1 MGKVL
6 PMSQTSA
13 LPYLRQ
19 KAWAWREWAANLVAE
34 PVPEPGKVD
43 FALWQTGLGVVVPS
57 LWEAQRDAISLLRG
71 HEVPPQERTLAV
83 LLTISPDSEGLVLTR
98 TGLSGLTRAFLDS
111 LALQVHQEMAQPAR
125 YRWVGYKQEHEGF
138 RPVPEMGLLRRIRR
152 RLALA
157 PQADYDQVLDWA
169 TAHMAHSSL
178 DQRCVLAALLPDQGW
193 APKVARDCLQA
204 PQHRWG
210 YRILP
215 EFCWALL
222 PSLRDADLVHELC
235 EAQSYGAPP
244 ADMATSLLAN
254 LGSRAYPTVLRYLQ
268 GADREQWAEPLWEV
282 EDAELAGQLKVLLE
296 DRLLRPKLATYY
308 EKFPQLGLPVLA
320 QAALAPGKSKE
331 TARVMLTQILRRVQQ
346 LPPLEARERAYC
358 DQLLA
363 RFAHAALE
371 AEPAELPGVLR
382 EPPWL
387 TRRQPQSKEVA
398 QSRPVDFEEKIHW
411 QEPLPR
417 DYYYSVPPP
426 PGMSDE
432 AAYQR
437 IRKHLD
443 AKENLTLSELDRLSD
458 SRALRIWLEL
468 EPRRCH
474 DPWDGLL
481 PLLRRFALD
490 GLPGFL
496 RFAERN
502 SQLVVQEL
510 QIVESPRLA
519 LLMAGALHS
528 PRGRKLAAHWLLA
541 YPRAALLGLIPAA
554 VGTPGPPRS
563 VAEEGVRW
571 LALKLGS
578 EPVLEVGQEL
588 DVAAALQSVLDFD
601 PLLTLPARMPRLPF
615 FLDASALPR
624 PLLKSGKALPL
635 SALEHLL
642 TMLSFTPLDPPYA
655 GLVQVREA
663 CQPDSLEEF
672 AWELYLLWNASGYP
686 AKEKWMFQS
695 LACFGGDEVAR
706 RLGPLMRQWPQQS
719 LFARAEQGL
728 DLLGLIGTDVAL
740 MHVYQLS
747 QKVKSK
753 ALQEKAR
760 LKLDEIASRRGL
772 TAEELADRMV
782 SDLDLEEDGSCT
794 LDLGQRLLKVR
805 FDQHLKPQ
813 LVDGEG
819 KLLKEFPKVS
829 GELAETAAARWK
841 ALQKDAKVLG
851 KSQVLRLELAMSQ
864 RRRWTQSAWQL
875 FLLGHPLLVH
885 LVRRLLWGVYLE
897 DRLLEGFRVAE
908 DSSLANLQDAPFE
921 LPAGAFLGI
930 PYPLELEEQA
940 LQAWSQIFADYQIL
954 QPFPQLGRPIYRL
967 KEAEKASLTL
977 ERQQKRKVH
986 PGKLLNLEERGWV
999 RGETLDGGCCTSLR
1013 RPLGSE
1019 FTAEL
1024 EFHDGIFLGALQQS
1038 GDQVLGPLRLERQG
1052 QTACWGEL
1060 DPVAT
1065 SEILAD
1071 LEGLR

>member
-1 MGKVL
+1 MEKVL
-6 PMSQTSA
+6 PMAQANA
-13 LPYLRQ
+13 LSPFRN
-19 KAWAWREWAANLVAE
+19 KAWAWREWAADLAAE
-34 PVPEPGKVD
+34 PTGETGKVD
-43 FALWQTGLGVVVPS
+43 FALWENGLGVVVPS
-57 LWEAQRDAISLLRG
+57 LWEAQRDAIRRLRG
-71 HEVPPQERTLAV
+71 QEVPLPELTQAV
-83 LLTISPDSEGLVLTR
+83 LLAISPDSEGLLLNQ
-98 TGLSGLTRAFLDS
+98 TGLLDLTRAFLGS
-111 LALQVHQEMAQPAR
+111 LALQVHQEMVQPAR
-125 YRWVGYKQEHEGF
+125 YGWVGYKREQEGF
-138 RPVPEMGLLRRIRR
+138 RPVPEFGLLRKIRR

-157 PQADYDQVLDWA
+157 PQADYDQVVQWA
-169 TAHMAHSSL
+169 TGHIVQSSL

-193 APKVARDCLQA
+193 APQVARDCLQA
-204 PQHRWG
+204 PPHRWG

-215 EFCWALL
+215 EFSWALL

-268 GADREQWAEPLWEV
+268 GADRGQWAEPLWEV

-296 DRLLRPKLATYY
+296 DRLLRPKLAAYY

-331 TARVMLTQILRRVQQ
+331 TARVVLTQILRRLQK

-358 DQLLA
+358 EQLLA
-363 RFAHAALE
+363 RFAKVASE

-382 EPPWL
+382 DPPWL
-387 TRRQPQSKEVA
+387 SRRQPQTSVVA
-398 QSRPVDFEEKIHW
+398 QARAVDFEERIHW
-411 QEPLPR
+411 HDPLPK
-417 DYYYSVPPP
+417 DHYYSVPPP

-437 IRKHLD
+437 IRRNLE

-458 SRALRIWLEL
+458 SRALHIWLEV
-468 EPRRCH
+468 EPRRCY

-481 PLLRRFALD
+481 PLLRRFGLD

-502 SQLVVQEL
+502 PQLVVQEL

-519 LLMAGALHS
+519 VLMAGALRS
-528 PRGRKLAAHWLLA
+528 PRGRKLAARWLLA

-571 LALKLGS
+571 LATKLGLQ
-578 EPVLEVGQEL
+578 PVLEVGQEL
-588 DVAAALQSVLDFD
+588 GVTAALQSVLEFD
-601 PLLTLPARMPRLPF
+601 PLLTLPAKLPKLPA

-624 PLLKSGKALPL
+624 PLLINGKALPL
-635 SALEHLL
+635 SALGHLL

-655 GLVQVREA
+655 GLLQVREA

-772 TAEELADRMV
+772 TAEELADRLV

-794 LDLGQRLLKVR
+794 LDLGQRRLKVR

-819 KLLKEFPKVS
+819 KLLKDFPKVS
-829 GELAETAAARWK
+829 GQLAEASAARWK
-841 ALQKDAKVLG
+841 TLQKDAKVLG
-851 KSQVLRLELAMSQ
+851 KTQVLRLELAMSQ

-885 LVRRLLWGVYLE
+885 LVRRLLWGVYVE
-897 DRLLEGFRVAE
+897 DRLLDGFRVAE
-908 DSSLANLQDAPFE
+908 DSSLADLQDATFQ
-921 LPAGAFLGI
+921 LPAEASLGI
-930 PYPLELEEQA
+930 LHPLELEAQT
-940 LQAWSQIFADYQIL
+940 LQAWSQLFADYQIL
-954 QPFPQLGRPIYRL
+954 QPFPQLGRPVYRL
-967 KEAEKASLTL
+967 SELEKASAQL
-977 ERQQKRKVH
+977 ERQRGRKVH
-986 PGKLLNLEERGWV
+986 PGQLLNLEERGWV
-999 RGETLDGGCCTSLR
+999 RGETLDGGCCMSLR
-1013 RPLGSE
+1013 RPLASNLM
-1019 FTAEL
+1019 AEL

-1038 GDQVLGPLRLERQG
+1038 GEQTLETLRLERQG
-1052 QTACWGEL
+1052 QPCCWGEL
-1060 DPVAT
+1060 HPIDV